1 MSSQMLLHDDHD
13 SLKYKYLLRI
23 ILICPRHM
31 HINIE
36 DIHSSGKEMSGKFCC
51 LLAAVRCVKFTKL
64 IKTKIGKK
72 AFLKEIIVM
81 DKTYPTLVVRIWD
94 KELSERAA
102 QWLPK
107 KTILS
112 FSNLFLKWNV
122 FKRSMTAVVSNKT
135 IITEDSIT
143 NEANDLKNYAN
154 THLTGLSTKL
164 NINIPDLSTI
174 TDIMTCKRVLVKSN
188 EIRRQLTAI
197 LYAIVSKFNID
208 GLSPLV
214 LTKWQVILLF

>member
-1 MSSQMLLHDDHD
+1 MSSQMLLHDTHD

-23 ILICPRHM
+23 PTCPRHM
-31 HINIE
+31 YINIE

-51 LLAAVRCVKFTKL
+51 LLAAVRCVKLTKL
-64 IKTKIGKK
+64 IKTKIGKE

-81 DKTYPTLVVRIWD
+81 DKTNPTLVVRIWD

-102 QWLPK
+102 QWIPK

-112 FSNLFLKWNV
+112 FSNLYLEWNV
-122 FKRSMTAVVSNKT
+122 FKKSMTAVVSNKT
-135 IITEDSIT
+135 IITEDPIT

-164 NINIPDLSTI
+164 NINIPNLSTI

-188 EIRRQLTAI
+188 EISRQFTAV